1 MALSLTTS
9 RKYRS
14 KSGGRKSSKTS
25 KKSKRSRKSSKKS
38 KRSRKSSK
46 KTSKKSK
53 RSKTSKKSKKS
64 KKSTKIAGRKYI
76 TMDNG
81 GYKFEVYVTKTTVTV
96 VDYESKKFLAKF
108 NYTKMFVG
116 ARGWSLL
123 FGVGDNRY
131 VYVCENVF
139 SFTAKEPIV
148 SFKGTLAGSSS
159 VNAHVLTKSYL
170 YLLTFAHKYAKISDV
185 GKTGDPYTK
194 YYSGR
199 TSRTPNKLFKNYG
212 VKIHVKRGR

>member
-14 KSGGRKSSKTS
+14 KSGGSKRSKKTS

-38 KRSRKSSK
+38 
-46 KTSKKSK
+46 SKKSK
-53 RSKTSKKSKKS
+53 RSKTSKKTSKKS
-64 KKSTKIAGRKYI
+64 KKSTKIAGRKYK

-123 FGVGDNRY
+123 FGVGNNRY
-131 VYVCENVF
+131 VYVCEKVL

-148 SFKGTLAGSSS
+148 SYKGTLGRSAT
-159 VNAHVLTKSYL
+159 VYAYAFTKSYL
-170 YLLTFAHKYAKISDV
+170 YLLGFENKYAKISDV

-194 YYSGR
+194 YYSGN
-199 TSRTPNKLFKNYG
+199 TTRTPNKLFKNYG
-212 VKIHVKRGR
+212 VKIHVKRGW

>member
-14 KSGGRKSSKTS
+14 KSGSKKSR
-25 KKSKRSRKSSKKS
+25 KSKRS
-38 KRSRKSSK
+38 

-53 RSKTSKKSKKS
+53 RSKTSKKSKRSKRSKTSKKS
-64 KKSTKIAGRKYI
+64 KKSTKIAGRKYK

-81 GYKFEVYVTKTTVTV
+81 GYWFEVYVTKTTVTV
-96 VDYESKKFLAKF
+96 VDYETKKVQAKF
-108 NYTKMFVG
+108 NYTNMFVG

-123 FGVGDNRY
+123 FGVGNNRY
-131 VYVCENVF
+131 VYVCERVS

-148 SFKGTLAGSSS
+148 SFKGPIGNSS
-159 VNAHVLTKSYL
+159 VVYAHAFTKSYL
-170 YLLTFAHKYAKISDV
+170 YLVTFENKYAKISDV

-199 TSRTPNKLFKNYG
+199 TTRTPNKLFKNFG
-212 VKIHVKRGR
+212 VKIHVKGRKGRW